1 MANDTMYTDQPGQFP
16 ATSSSGNQYIMVL
29 VEVDVNYIDAEPMKN
44 RSAGSMIK
52 AYLALW
58 AQLTATGTIRPTTH
72 LMDNEASAE
81 LKEEIRKN
89 CTIQLVPPD
98 NHRRNLAERAIPTF
112 KCHFK
117 AILAGVDDSFP
128 MRLWDKLLPQTILTL
143 NLLRQSNVA
152 PMVSAYQYVHGNFDY
167 NKTPL
172 APLGCAVQLYE
183 SNSRQGTWAEHSTD
197 GWYIGTSME
206 HYRCHRI
213 YVKKT
218 RSERISDT
226 VFFKHKYIT
235 QPTVTPADTIVK
247 ALDDLTHAL
256 KGRRNVK
263 GTSEM
268 ESIERIDEL
277 LNNIPQQL
285 EQNRQQEQQKRQVTF
300 DESTAPP
307 KENRIPTARQP
318 TPARTT
324 SRPSIEKAIIDKP
337 IQSIAPTPRVH
348 DQMRTVPT
356 ATTTQMTP
364 PTPRVLSKSKQAPP
378 TIIHSKIREKI
389 REKETNRARIQHQT
403 HMQLRQQEQRERVQL
418 IRDEDTG
425 EYLKYRQLIR
435 SPKHNV
441 IWNKSS
447 ANEFGRLAQGL
458 PDGRV
463 NGTNT
468 TFFIHKNLV
477 PKD

>member
-1 MANDTMYTDQPGQFP
+1 
-16 ATSSSGNQYIMVL
+16 
-29 VEVDVNYIDAEPMKN
+29 
-44 RSAGSMIK
+44 
-52 AYLALW
+52 
-58 AQLTATGTIRPTTH
+58 
-72 LMDNEASAE
+72 
-81 LKEEIRKN
+81 
-89 CTIQLVPPD
+89 
-98 NHRRNLAERAIPTF
+98 
-112 KCHFK
+112 
-117 AILAGVDDSFP
+117 
-128 MRLWDKLLPQTILTL
+128 
-143 NLLRQSNVA
+143 
-152 PMVSAYQYVHGNFDY
+152 MVSAYQYVHGSFDY

-183 SNSRQGTWAEHSTD
+183 SNSRRGTWAEHSTN

-256 KGRRNVK
+256 KGRRNVQ
-263 GTSEM
+263 GTSEI
-268 ESIERIDEL
+268 ETLERIDEL
-277 LNNIPQQL
+277 LNNIPQKL
-285 EQNRQQEQQKRQVTF
+285 ERNRRQERQKKQVTF

-307 KENRIPTARQP
+307 KENRIPTARQL

-337 IQSIAPTPRVH
+337 IQPIAPTPRVQ
-348 DQMRTVPT
+348 DQMSTVPT
-356 ATTTQMTP
+356 PRVQNQMSTVPIATTTKMTP
-364 PTPRVLSKSKQAPP
+364 PTPRVLRKSKQAPP
-378 TIIHSKIREKI
+378 TSIHSKIREKI
-389 REKETNRARIQHQT
+389 REKETNRSRIQHRT

-435 SPKHNV
+435 SPKHSV

-463 NGTNT
+463 KGTNT
-468 TFFIHKNLV
+468 IFFIHKNLV
-477 PKD
+477 PKE